1 MTTPKQV
8 LNYHIKRLGDKN
20 PEVRLQ
26 AIEELRKIGDA
37 VALEPLQVL
46 YQNDDDMAVRR
57 AAQAAGR
64 AIWQQQS
71 QKAGE

>member
-20 PEVRLQ
+20 PEARLQ
-26 AIEELRKIGDA
+26 AIEELRKIGDLA
-37 VALEPLQVL
+37 ALEPLQAL

-64 AIWQQQS
+64 AIWQNQS
-71 QKAGE
+71 QTAGE